1 MKLRDVAHIHSGI
14 YSNTIDNGEVFY
26 IQARDFDA
34 NRQIAKNL
42 LPTLSYQKNLE
53 KHFLEPGNVLI
64 VAKGS
69 NFLSAVYD
77 GFYRSAV
84 ASTVFLVIHLTRKS
98 LVKPE
103 YLSWYLNQN
112 STQTQLTIMSRGT
125 AIPAVNKKMLME
137 LEIPIPSIDIQ
148 NKIVKLAEL
157 LEHEKIIKQKITDL
171 KEQQINQ
178 RITKAINN

>member
-1 MKLRDVAHIHSGI
+1 MKLKDLAYISSGI

-42 LPTLSYQKNLE
+42 TPTLSYQRNLE
-53 KHFLEPGNVLI
+53 KHFLESGNVLI

-77 GFYRSAV
+77 GFYPSAV
-84 ASTVFLVIHLTRKS
+84 ASTVFLVIHLTKKS

-112 STQTQLTIMSRGT
+112 STQTLLSTMSRGT
-125 AIPAVNKKMLME
+125 SIPAINKKMLME
-137 LEIPIPSIDIQ
+137 LEIPIPSMQKQ
-148 NKIVKLAEL
+148 NTVLKLAEL
-157 LEHEKIIKQKITDL
+157 LEQEKLINQKITIL

-178 RITKAINN
+178 IISNAINN

>member
-1 MKLRDVAHIHSGI
+1 MKLKDIAYINSGI

-42 LPTLSYQKNLE
+42 TPTLNYQRNLE
-53 KHFLEPGNVLI
+53 KHFLKSGNVLI

-77 GFYRSAV
+77 GFYPSAV
-84 ASTVFLVIHLTRKS
+84 ASTVFLVIHLTMRS
-98 LVKPE
+98 VKPE
-103 YLSWYLNQN
+103 YLSWYLNQI
-112 STQTQLTIMSRGT
+112 STQALLTSMSRGT
-125 AIPAVNKKMLME
+125 SIPAINKKMLME
-137 LEIPIPSIDIQ
+137 LEIPVPSIQKQDT
-148 NKIVKLAEL
+148 VLKLAEL
-157 LEHEKIIKQKITDL
+157 LEQEKLINQKITIL

-178 RITKAINN
+178 IITNAINN